1 MSAQKG
7 RMGPTKVGD
16 LFPFTTLAKH
26 GLART
31 SWHERSSSIQT
42 LLCIQCRS
50 FTMSDT
56 PSLKR
61 TRKVS
66 PSLHDIQSSSEQA
79 ESPAHTA
86 GFPEMLSTNSTKG
99 LIAFL
104 LYNHDVRQLVL
115 DCLNVYDFAMLATQT
130 VESGRLCSKSTLIF
144 RSLRRFVDNPMAFR
158 FLLRKTSALVGGSF
172 PLGIFEGRTWRGGTL
187 DV

>member
-115 DCLNVYDFAMLATQT
+115 DCLNVYDFAMLATT
-130 VESGRLCSKSTLIF
+130 NSRVWSTLFKEHFDI
-144 RSLRRFVDNPMAFR
+144 SESETVRRQSHGLSVSP
-158 FLLRKTSALVGGSF
+158 S
-172 PLGIFEGRTWRGGTL
+172 
-187 DV
+187 